1 MAEPTKSSSL
11 TDALPWVAAL
21 VGVGG
26 LAYAVT
32 RPEAKPAGSPA
43 KAPKRRKKGSK
54 RGKKASA
61 EAPAEPKAAP
71 GPYAR
76 FVQAQMPALMKK
88 GMSAPDA
95 MRRNGREADA
105 SSSKARSISSN
116 IRT

>member
-11 TDALPWVAAL
+11 ADALPWVAAL

-32 RPEAKPAGSPA
+32 RPEAKPAKPAGSPA

-76 FVQAQMPALMKK
+76 FVQAQMPALMKR

-95 MRRNGREADA
+95 MREIGRLW
-105 SSSKARSISSN
+105 
-116 IRT
+116 RTR